1 MKILKEDFYGRDTLT
16 VAKELL
22 GKYLIRVIDGRY
34 VGGKI
39 VETEGYLGVKDKA
52 AHAYGGKVTERVKPM
67 YERAGTSYVY
77 SIYGMYYCLNTIT
90 EKEGVPQGVLIRA
103 IEPLIGLDKIS
114 INRTKKK
121 GEKTFESLTKKER
134 LNLTSGPSKLCLAL
148 DIDKRFN
155 NVLLWGGELFIV
167 DNDDELKKLI
177 EKEEEPCGR
186 IVKSKRI
193 GIDYAEEAKD
203 FLYRFYYEENPYVS
217 VKDKKPVYL
226 DV

>member
-22 GKYLIRVIDGRY
+22 GKCLIRVIDGKY

-39 VETEGYLGVKDKA
+39 VETEGYLGVNDKA
-52 AHAYGGKVTERVKPM
+52 AHAYGGKVTERLKPM

-103 IEPLIGLDKIS
+103 IEPLLGLDKIS

-155 NVLLWGGELFIV
+155 NVLLWDGELFIV

-193 GIDYAEEAKD
+193 GIDYAEEARD